1 MKKSICLT
9 LIFISFGLFS
19 KSNLSGQDLKIG
31 FKDSIHSNVL
41 NETRK
46 LLIRLPE
53 NYNYSNISYPVL
65 FRLDGDFN
73 LFIET
78 VGVIHRLVYMEEI
91 MPEMIVVLIENTDRN
106 RDMLPV
112 NTDFFQAEPGAF
124 KFQKFIETELIPYL
138 DNHYRTSES
147 RILCGQSLST
157 IFTLFSFLSNS
168 PSFDSFITCSAGF
181 LGCEEYFF
189 NLTESMLKT
198 VPEKHKSIFIT
209 QGLKDP
215 LDPEGTMNEN
225 VKKII
230 SQIQTNPNISI
241 EYLAYE
247 NEGHVPYQSLYHA
260 LKFLFRENKKEHL

>member
-9 LIFISFGLFS
+9 LIFIFFGLFS
-19 KSNLSGQDLKIG
+19 KNNVTGQDIKIG

-53 NYNYSNISYPVL
+53 NYDSSNNLYPVL
-65 FRLDGDFN
+65 VRLDGDLN
-73 LFIET
+73 LFTET

-91 MPEMIVVLIENTDRN
+91 MSEMIVVMIENTDRN
-106 RDMLPV
+106 HDMLPIK
-112 NTDFFQAEPGAF
+112 TDFFHGEPGAVN
-124 KFQKFIETELIPYL
+124 FQKFIETELVPYL
-138 DNHYRTSES
+138 DNQYRTSKS

-157 IFTLFSFLSNS
+157 IFTLFSFLSDS
-168 PSFDSFITCSAGF
+168 PFFESYIACSAGF
-181 LGCEEYFF
+181 PGCEDYFF
-189 NLTESMLKT
+189 SLTEEMLKRGI
-198 VPEKHKSIFIT
+198 EKPKSIFLT

-215 LDPEGTMNEN
+215 LDPEGTISEN

-241 EYLAYE
+241 EYLVYE

-260 LKFLFRENKKEHL
+260 LKFLYSTDKKERL